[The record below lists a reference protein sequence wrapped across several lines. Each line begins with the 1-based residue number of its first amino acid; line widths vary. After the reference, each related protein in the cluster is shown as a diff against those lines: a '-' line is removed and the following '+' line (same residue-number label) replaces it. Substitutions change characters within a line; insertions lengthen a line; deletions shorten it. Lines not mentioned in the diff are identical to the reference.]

1 MTASLSI
8 NRIDRHFVGRTILA
22 AALCLPLAAC
32 GTSLNAQ
39 VVASDN
45 ALQAAATAALNA
57 HNQGLIKSGT
67 PLEQDIDIAL
77 KGGQAALD
85 NARKAIDAG
94 QTDTVGLYL
103 GEAAAAIGQ
112 VGMDITKAQ
121 GGAQ

>member
-1 MTASLSI
+1 MRGYA
-8 NRIDRHFVGRTILA
+8 LA
-22 AALCLPLAAC
+22 ALLLLAGC

-45 ALQAAATAALNA
+45 ALQAASQAALNA

-67 PLEQDIDIAL
+67 VIEQDIDIGL
-77 KGGQAALD
+77 KAGQAALD

-94 QTDTVGLYL
+94 QTDSVGLYL

-121 GGAQ
+121 GGVQ